1 MTANYNNPHSNANTT
16 DVGNM
21 PKGNIIGL
29 NQAIDQHTS
38 PDPPHPITKAQ
49 ANDKGK
55 YLDQL
60 KAIEER
66 LREASKADIQ
76 FAPEIISFGELPIIR
91 KYTINTIQGREGS
104 HKSRLAEL
112 LVSLLLKR
120 REVHKD
126 HFVGFAKNPMER
138 PAVAL
143 VDTERNLRDEL
154 PSAIQSIKGKA
165 GYNKKEDPDNFRYV
179 SLKEIPR
186 NDRLEALKTWILY
199 MRETTK
205 QHLVILLDVVTDCV
219 SSFNNER
226 ESMELFDFI
235 GNLCEDQ
242 ECTFILII
250 HENPGG
256 IEAKARGHL
265 GTEAMNKASTAL
277 QIGFKK
283 KSNGERSELIQVKF
297 RKLRRGKRPAP
308 LNLTFSPQ
316 ANGLIIAPPEL
327 VAEVNQEHQEKA
339 PVTEVKDELCWAL
352 KRAENGEISRNDA
365 AQVITEEINKDK
377 APDAKDSTSDKT
389 VKRRLIDLEKEPPAW
404 LEVFTGAR
412 NAKMYRLLTDTTTTE
427 TTERAPVNE

>member
-1 MTANYNNPHSNANTT
+1 MMNAIYNKSELPANSE
-16 DVGNM
+16 VI
-21 PKGNIIGL
+21 KGL
-29 NQAIDQHTS
+29 DQAIDTHSSQ
-38 PDPPHPITKAQ
+38 DPPNKISTAQ
-49 ANDKGK
+49 ANNKGS
-55 YLDQL
+55 YLEQL
-60 KAIEER
+60 IAIEKR
-66 LREASKADIQ
+66 LREASKAEIQ

-112 LVSLLLKR
+112 FVSLLLKR

-143 VDTERNLRDEL
+143 VDTERNLKDEL
-154 PSAIQSIKGKA
+154 PFAIQSIKGKA
-165 GYNKKEDPDNFRYV
+165 GYNKKEDPDNFKYI
-179 SLKEIPR
+179 SLKPFPR
-186 NDRLEALKTWILY
+186 EDRLEILKTWITHI
-199 MRETTK
+199 RETTK

-219 SSFNNER
+219 GSFNSER
-226 ESMELFDFI
+226 ESMALFDFI

-283 KSNGERSELIQVKF
+283 KSNGEPSELIQVKF

-339 PVTEVKDELCWAL
+339 PVTEVKDELFWAL
-352 KRAENGEISRNDA
+352 ERAENGEISRNDA
-365 AQVITEEINKDK
+365 IQVITEEINKDK
-377 APDAKDSTSDKT
+377 APDAKDSASDKT
-389 VKRRLIDLEKEPPAW
+389 VKRRLVDLEKEPPAW

-412 NAKMYRLLTDTTTTE
+412 NAKMYRLLTDVTTE
-427 TTERAPVNE
+427 CAPVNE